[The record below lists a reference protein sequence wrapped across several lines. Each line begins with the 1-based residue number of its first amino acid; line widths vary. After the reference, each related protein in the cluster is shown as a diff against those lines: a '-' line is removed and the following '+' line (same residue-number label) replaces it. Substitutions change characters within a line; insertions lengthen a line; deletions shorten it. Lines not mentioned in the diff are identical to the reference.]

1 MRELVVLG
9 TASQV
14 PTVDRNHN
22 GYLLRWDGE
31 GILFDPGEGTQR
43 QMALA
48 RIAAGQI
55 TKICI
60 THLHGDHAFGLPGV
74 LQRLEMDKVRH
85 LVDLW
90 FPASGE
96 PYIER
101 LRGAVIGR
109 ASVPLRVHPSSGG
122 VLCETRTF
130 TLEARHLDHRV
141 DALGYRLHEPP
152 GVRMLPER
160 LGAIGIEGADIG
172 RLRSEGTL
180 VVDGRLVRLEDVSEP
195 RRGQVFAFVMDT
207 RLCDAAFELAAG
219 ADLLVCEAT
228 YLDEH
233 ADLAREYG
241 HLTAS
246 QAATIAREAGARR
259 LVLTH
264 FSQRYK
270 NAADRYR
277 DEAGAIFPEVVVAE
291 DLQRIAVPSRN
302 PGAPRT
308 EQLTTHPR
316 PFPPKPPRH

>member
-1 MRELVVLG
+1 MSVRELVVLG

-14 PTVDRNHN
+14 PTAERNHN
-22 GYLLRWDGE
+22 GYLLRWDGD

-43 QMALA
+43 QMVLA
-48 RIAAGQI
+48 GVPAGQI

-60 THLHGDHAFGLPGV
+60 THLHGDHSFGLPGI
-74 LQRLEMDKVRH
+74 LQRLEMDRVRH
-85 LVDLW
+85 AVDLW
-90 FPASGE
+90 FPASGAL
-96 PYIER
+96 YIER

-109 ASVPLRVHPSSGG
+109 AQVPLRVHPSVEG
-122 VLCETRTF
+122 VLCDTGAY
-130 TLEARHLDHRV
+130 TLEARRLDHRV
-141 DALGYRLHEPP
+141 DALGYRLREAP

-160 LGAIGIEGADIG
+160 LGAVGIEGADVG
-172 RLRSEGTL
+172 RLLALGAL
-180 VVDGRLVRLEDVSEP
+180 HVDGREVRLEDVSEP

-207 RLCDAAFELAAG
+207 RLCDAAFALAED

-246 QAATIAREAGARR
+246 QAATIAREAGAKR

-270 NAADRYR
+270 NARDRYLT
-277 DEAGAIFPEVVVAE
+277 EARTIFPEVMVAE
-291 DLQRIAVPSRN
+291 DLQRIAVPPRS
-302 PGAPRT
+302 PGTART
-308 EQLTTHPR
+308 
-316 PFPPKPPRH
+316 RHR